1 MDVAP
6 ASEQEHPS
14 LETVVANELPE
25 DARIA
30 VAGVQQHGIG
40 ILVQRPLDKI
50 EIESL
55 PAINL
60 VIAPSRKDF
69 DAIGRDFGRKSFERG
84 FVENGIIRQHE
95 KLRHGEPAFFQRNRP
110 AEIPELDVAIEDAA
124 AQPESMVGEI
134 YVILRDFRQSGKSD
148 KRHDRPRRYLYQQ
161 DLRGVL
167 AQFPVQL
174 FRLLRRGER
183 RGYFEDFDSVAASGQ
198 IALDARHCLGTV
210 FEDVE
215 KLDL

>member
-1 MDVAP
+1 MANLRFS
-6 ASEQEHPS
+6 SEIVQPKS
-14 LETVVANELPE
+14 LNSMLRSKMPLPNQK
-25 DARIA
+25 AWSVRFM
-30 VAGVQQHGIG
+30 
-40 ILVQRPLDKI
+40 LYF
-50 EIESL
+50 
-55 PAINL
+55 
-60 VIAPSRKDF
+60 VI
-69 DAIGRDFGRKSFERG
+69 
-84 FVENGIIRQHE
+84 
-95 KLRHGEPAFFQRNRP
+95 
-110 AEIPELDVAIEDAA
+110 
-124 AQPESMVGEI
+124 
-134 YVILRDFRQSGKSD
+134 SGKAEKAISGMTD
-148 KRHDRPRRYLYQQ
+148 QRRYLYQQ